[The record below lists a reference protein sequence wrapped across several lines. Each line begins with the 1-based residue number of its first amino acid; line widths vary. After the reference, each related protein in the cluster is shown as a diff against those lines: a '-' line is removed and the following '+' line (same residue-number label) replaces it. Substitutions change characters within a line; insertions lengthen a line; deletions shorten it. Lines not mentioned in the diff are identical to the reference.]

1 MHGIVAY
8 TFLDVCEKF
17 TSSYPVLKK
26 MHTEENRSLFSA
38 SPCVECVA
46 LTEAMLL
53 SGPPS
58 VGDDSGQSRYQSLS
72 SVQTVTGAQGRSQVL
87 PAEAEPRSSVSVQTV
102 TGAQGRSQVLPAEAE
117 PRSSVSVQ
125 TVTGAQERSH
135 VLTGLLPGRLYAVA
149 VAPYA
154 ESVDGAASN
163 TVYLQTADDGTIL
176 YDTIRYEKLSQLEV
190 CMGMGKTGIPWVPW
204 DSHGNGSKISDG
216 MGMGW
221 ERELSAWEWELR
233 RGNWQKTLRT
243 VGYTVTS
250 KHLQQCLC

>member
-17 TSSYPVLKK
+17 TSSCPVLKK
-26 MHTEENRSLFSA
+26 MHTEENRFLFSA

-72 SVQTVTGAQGRSQVL
+72 SVQTVTGAQGRSQVP
-87 PAEAEPRSSVSVQTV
+87 PAGAEPRSS
-102 TGAQGRSQVLPAEAE
+102 A
-117 PRSSVSVQ
+117 SVQ

-135 VLTGLLPGRLYAVA
+135 MLTGLLPGRLYAVA

-176 YDTIRYEKLSQLEV
+176 YDTIREAISTCARKL
-190 CMGMGKTGIPWVPW
+190 T
-204 DSHGNGSKISDG
+204 
-216 MGMGW
+216 
-221 ERELSAWEWELR
+221 
-233 RGNWQKTLRT
+233 
-243 VGYTVTS
+243 
-250 KHLQQCLC
+250 

>member
-17 TSSYPVLKK
+17 TSSCPVLKK

-72 SVQTVTGAQGRSQVL
+72 
-87 PAEAEPRSSVSVQTV
+87 
-102 TGAQGRSQVLPAEAE
+102 
-117 PRSSVSVQ
+117 SVQ

-176 YDTIRYEKLSQLEV
+176 YDTIRYEKLFQRAVES
-190 CMGMGKTGIPWVPW
+190 
-204 DSHGNGSKISDG
+204 
-216 MGMGW
+216 
-221 ERELSAWEWELR
+221 
-233 RGNWQKTLRT
+233 
-243 VGYTVTS
+243 
-250 KHLQQCLC
+250 

>member
-17 TSSYPVLKK
+17 TSSCPVLKK
-26 MHTEENRSLFSA
+26 MHTEETRFLSSA

-72 SVQTVTGAQGRSQVL
+72 SVQTVTGAQG
-87 PAEAEPRSSVSVQTV
+87 
-102 TGAQGRSQVLPAEAE
+102 
-117 PRSSVSVQ
+117 
-125 TVTGAQERSH
+125 RSH

-176 YDTIRYEKLSQLEV
+176 YDTIRYEKLFQRAVES
-190 CMGMGKTGIPWVPW
+190 
-204 DSHGNGSKISDG
+204 
-216 MGMGW
+216 
-221 ERELSAWEWELR
+221 
-233 RGNWQKTLRT
+233 
-243 VGYTVTS
+243 
-250 KHLQQCLC
+250 

>member
-1 MHGIVAY
+1 M
-8 TFLDVCEKF
+8 
-17 TSSYPVLKK
+17 SSIKKK
-26 MHTEENRSLFSA
+26 MHTKENRFLFSA

-72 SVQTVTGAQGRSQVL
+72 SVQTVTGA
-87 PAEAEPRSSVSVQTV
+87 EE
-102 TGAQGRSQVLPAEAE
+102 RSQVLPAEAE

-125 TVTGAQERSH
+125 TVTGAQERSQVRTRAEQRSSASVQTVTGAQGRSH

-154 ESVDGAASN
+154 DSVDGAASN
-163 TVYLQTADDGTIL
+163 TVYVQTADDGTIL

-190 CMGMGKTGIPWVPW
+190 CMGMGKTGIPWDPW
-204 DSHGNGSKISDG
+204 DSHGNGSKISRG

-233 RGNWQKTLRT
+233 RGNWQKNA
-243 VGYTVTS
+243 VY
-250 KHLQQCLC
+250 CN